1 MCAQGEKV
9 WFSQL
14 TNARISNE
22 RKGKFDFE
30 KSVKLTYNNPSST
43 FLRIALAAFEVA
55 SVERAKEKSESQ
67 MCAFIVVAFMFKVKS
82 QQRRRRSQF
91 RWWRAMPSLNNQECF
106 LCQTSAA
113 NLCPHC
119 GLVYYCSTVHFNLHR
134 VTLKEVRLYYSIVL
148 SMHTIL

>member
-14 TNARISNE
+14 TDARISNE

-55 SVERAKEKSESQ
+55 SVERAKEKKWKPDVCFHSRCFHVQGKITTEEE
-67 MCAFIVVAFMFKVKS
+67 KKS
-82 QQRRRRSQF
+82 
-91 RWWRAMPSLNNQECF
+91 
-106 LCQTSAA
+106 
-113 NLCPHC
+113 
-119 GLVYYCSTVHFNLHR
+119 V
-134 VTLKEVRLYYSIVL
+134 
-148 SMHTIL
+148 

>member
-1 MCAQGEKV
+1 MCAQGEKL
-9 WFSQL
+9 WFSRL
-14 TNARISNE
+14 TKARISKE
-22 RKGKFDFE
+22 RKGQFDFE

-55 SVERAKEKSESQ
+55 SVERAKEKKWKPDVCFHSRCFHVQGKITTE
-67 MCAFIVVAFMFKVKS
+67 KKS
-82 QQRRRRSQF
+82 VY

-134 VTLKEVRLYYSIVL
+134 VTLKEVIVL